1 MTLPLTSCGNAA
13 AESWSAERGR
23 DLNTVCANDNQCIS
37 AITDGQLENTL
48 NNYVYAESDR
58 YRCPNKFVAIPFKQ

>member
-48 NNYVYAESDR
+48 NNVYAESDR